1 MTEKTSGRLA
11 AAFRFIIA
19 KRWWVVALYAL
30 LLVPS
35 VYFAVQVPQDNS
47 LDRLIVQS
55 DPDYIA
61 ARDFGKVFGS
71 TEYVVLLAE
80 AEDPLTAEVLAKMD
94 ALEAELRKVPKVS
107 VNSAVPLMSR
117 TRGIDRK
124 CSP

>member
-1 MTEKTSGRLA
+1 MTENTSGRLA

-61 ARDFGKVFGS
+61 ARDFGKVVRVS
-71 TEYVVLLAE
+71 ARDPERKPSDAVDQLLA
-80 AEDPLTAEVLAKMD
+80 ARDRPGAGGLRAAAVL
-94 ALEAELRKVPKVS
+94 S
-107 VNSAVPLMSR
+107 
-117 TRGIDRK
+117 TRREGR
-124 CSP
+124 